1 MIKHIES
8 EQEFEEFIKEGNVV
22 IDLFATWCGPC
33 RMMTPVL
40 EDIDNEYEG
49 KLKIGK
55 VDVDALGE
63 IAAQYMVSSIPT
75 LLFIKDGEL
84 KHTQVGFMPQK
95 SLKHLIDNNF

>member
-8 EQEFEEFIKEGNVV
+8 EKEFEEFIKEGNVI
-22 IDLFATWCGPC
+22 IDFFATWCGPC

-40 EDIDNEYEG
+40 EDIDTEYEG
-49 KLKIGK
+49 KLNIGK
-55 VDVDALGE
+55 VDVDALGK

-95 SLKHLIDNNF
+95 SLKHLIDSNF